1 MSSLR
6 RNSQTIRV
14 LRKNAELVLY
24 VAPAF
29 LFMLVLILIPLFRGV
44 QYSLY
49 KWNGIS
55 ITRTYVGLRNFIQS
69 FDDDKFISSIT
80 FTLLYTVVNLVL
92 VNIVALVLANILS
105 MKLRSGGFLRTLFFS
120 PNVIS
125 LVVIGMV
132 WLFIFS
138 TIFVSVAK
146 ATGLSFLNINWFGE
160 AFWARLALIIVTQ
173 WITSG
178 YLMLIYIAG
187 IKSIDVEILEASII
201 DGSRGLSNFF
211 RIKLPL
217 LMPSVVISVF
227 WITIYSLKLFDLPF
241 VITAGGPYSS
251 TETIPVNIYYSAFS
265 FSRYGYASAKSI
277 ILLVLIVIITFLE
290 VSYLKRREIEQ

>member
-1 MSSLR
+1 MLR
-6 RNSQTIRV
+6 AARSNG
-14 LRKNAELVLY
+14 ELLLF
-24 VAPAF
+24 VAPAL
-29 LFMLVLILIPLFRGV
+29 LFMAVLILYPMATGV
-44 QYSLY
+44 QYSLL

-55 ITRTYVGLRNFIQS
+55 ITRTYVGLRNFINS
-69 FDDDKFISSIT
+69 FDDDKFIKSVT
-80 FTLLYTVVNLVL
+80 FSLVYGAVNLVL
-92 VNIVALVLANILS
+92 VNVIALILANILS
-105 MKLRSGGFLRTLFFS
+105 RKLKTGGFLRTLFFS

-138 TIFVSVAK
+138 TIFNSVAK
-146 ATGLSFLNINWFGE
+146 ATGLAFLNINWFGD
-160 AFWARLALIIVTQ
+160 AFWARTAIIIVTQ

-187 IKSIDVEILEASII
+187 IRSIDPEILEAATI
-201 DGSRGLSNFF
+201 DGSGGLPHFF

-241 VITAGGPYSS
+241 VITAGGPYNS
-251 TETIPVNIYYSAFS
+251 TETIPVNIWYTAFLY
-265 FSRYGYASAKSI
+265 SRYGYASAKSV
-277 ILLVLIVIITFLE
+277 ILFLLIVIITFLE
-290 VSYLKRREIEQ
+290 VFYLKRREVEQ